1 MSKAPKFLHL
11 RLNFTLS
18 EETKLGFH
26 NLHPEPRH
34 GLWRNLEPTSLISQ
48 HNMEPINGP
57 VIFHISASIKP
68 RSENILEREKGERM
82 LNEVCSYWLSQYFFC
97 LFSGYLLF
105 FFTYLTMFKQ
115 QGLSPPLS
123 ILPYLPLHPSF
134 ITPPPTCSLPLSSWT
149 LIPLLFFS
157 QKNFRFVIYYL
168 QEKLLSESVCYRG
181 PLH

>member
-26 NLHPEPRH
+26 KLHPEPRH

-48 HNMEPINGP
+48 HNMEPMDRLYFTSLPALNQDQRT
-57 VIFHISASIKP
+57 FLK
-68 RSENILEREKGERM
+68 EKREKECWMKSVLIGYP
-82 LNEVCSYWLSQYFFC
+82 NISFVFF
-97 LFSGYLLF
+97 LVTFF